1 MELIY
6 ASLLL
11 HRLGKAINE
20 ENIKRILEAAGAKAE
35 DAKIKALVAALEG
48 VDIESALKEAIVA
61 QPTEKKEVK
70 KEEKKE
76 EKKDETA
83 AAAGLGALFG

>member
-1 MELIY
+1 VY

-11 HRLGKAINE
+11 HRLGKTINE
-20 ENIKRILEAAGAKAE
+20 DNVKKVMEAAGAKAE
-35 DAKIKALVAALEG
+35 DVKIKALVAALDG
-48 VDIESALKEAIVA
+48 VDIEAALKEAVMA
-61 QPTEKKEVK
+61 APAAEHKETK

-76 EKKDETA
+76 EKKDEAA